1 MFEWPRSILVEF
13 RKKREREPSFHFHFT
28 LPASH
33 PAEWSVRSVI
43 LVTRTNKQQSKHTV
57 CQCEMSEPKVTPD
70 FHCDWDL
77 GYQQSV
83 ICIHVSAD
91 HGQGRGQ
98 RLSSEHVRGCNNV
111 IICNNSDN
119 SIWWWIAR
127 ASPLSRVRRS
137 QRIGSQS
144 QSPILQNVKKMVN
157 LKLVLWENSLLS
169 IFVTSLLK

>member
-1 MFEWPRSILVEF
+1 MFEWPRYMRGILVRVKF
-13 RKKREREPSFHFHFT
+13 RKRERFHRFIFISCC
-28 LPASH
+28 LSSC
-33 PAEWSVRSVI
+33 EWSVRSVI
-43 LVTRTNKQQSKHTV
+43 LVTRTYKQQSKHTV
-57 CQCEMSEPKVTPD
+57 CQSVRCQSLKLHQIFTG
-70 FHCDWDL
+70 DWFRSGL
-77 GYQQSV
+77 SASV

-144 QSPILQNVKKMVN
+144 QSYKMWKK
-157 LKLVLWENSLLS
+157 WS
-169 IFVTSLLK
+169 ISS